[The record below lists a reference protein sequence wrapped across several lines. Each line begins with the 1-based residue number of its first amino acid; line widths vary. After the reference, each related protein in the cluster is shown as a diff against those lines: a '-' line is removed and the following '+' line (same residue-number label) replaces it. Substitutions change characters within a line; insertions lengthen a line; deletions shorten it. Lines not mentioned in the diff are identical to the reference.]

1 MNSLCRAFKTSSYFS
16 LLYPAHLPGHT
27 LQKPGNREGDPCVY
41 KCVYSTWW
49 VTQQTNGYIVTHVR
63 YTVTIYRH
71 VLIEI
76 KHCVVQ
82 EQGFVH
88 VCTM

>member
-27 LQKPGNREGDPCVY
+27 LQKPGNGEGDPCVY

-63 YTVTIYRH
+63 YTVTIRRAICSTVY
-71 VLIEI
+71 
-76 KHCVVQ
+76 CPQ
-82 EQGFVH
+82 EFTDT
-88 VCTM
+88 C